1 MAHGAIRNKKK
12 ELKRS
17 SSSGI
22 PVLLFRVHHVINVLI
37 GNKGPALSNQ
47 LILIKP
53 GCK

>member
-1 MAHGAIRNKKK
+1 MAHGAMRNKKK

-17 SSSGI
+17 SSDI
-22 PVLLFRVHHVINVLI
+22 PVRLFRVHHVINVVI